1 MRPKEFVKE
10 WIPTLKILMARQPR
24 FALIAAAGLLG
35 VAGWVLYMP
44 PAADL
49 QRLGREWRVLKS
61 AREEERLLS
70 DRFYREKV
78 GLIPDRN
85 ELSKILEALHE
96 KARQHQ
102 VEILSVSPGA
112 IPSPGKWEPAFCPV
126 ELQLEGEYRALG
138 KFLGEL
144 QDPSH
149 RGWISIR
156 RLQIGR
162 EEGIL
167 PRLRA
172 QVSMEIA
179 LQ

>member
-10 WIPTLKILMARQPR
+10 CIPTLKSLMARQPR
-24 FALIAAAGLLG
+24 SALISAAGLLL
-35 VAGWVLYMP
+35 VTGWALYMP

-61 AREEERLLS
+61 AREEERVLS

-78 GLIPDRN
+78 GLIPDRTN
-85 ELSKILEALHE
+85 LSKILETLQE

-102 VEILSVSPGA
+102 VEILAVSPGA
-112 IPSPGKWEPAFCPV
+112 IPSPEKGAPAFCPV

-138 KFLGEL
+138 EFLGEL
-144 QDPSH
+144 QNSSGL
-149 RGWISIR
+149 GWVAVR
-156 RLQIGR
+156 RLRIGQ
-162 EEGIL
+162 EEGLL

-172 QVSMEIA
+172 QLSVEIA